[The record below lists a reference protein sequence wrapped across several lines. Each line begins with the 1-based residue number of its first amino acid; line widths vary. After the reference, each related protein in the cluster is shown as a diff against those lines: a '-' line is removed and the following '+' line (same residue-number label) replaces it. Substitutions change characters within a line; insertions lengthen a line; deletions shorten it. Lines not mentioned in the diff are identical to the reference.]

1 MKIVLVPTLFS
12 LLSAIF
18 CTPLV
23 IKFFR
28 RRGFGQEIR
37 DDGPLTH
44 MVKRGTPTMGGVAI
58 IGSTV
63 AGYVAAHVVLE
74 IRDHEGFTASGLLL
88 MLVMVGLG
96 AVGFLDD
103 FIKIRH
109 QRSLGGIAEIGHLDG
124 CRRHSTARPQLWI
137 ERHSPVRDIER
148 RELVRERVAERL
160 RERPAGRRRVCH
172 HRAAR
177 R

>member
-12 LLSAIF
+12 LLTAIF

-63 AGYVAAHVVLE
+63 VGYVAAHVVLE

-109 QRSLGGIAEIGHLDG
+109 QRSLGVRARTKFARSVGHRARV
-124 CRRHSTARPQLWI
+124 RRPGSAVQEQARPDPGL
-137 ERHSPVRDIER
+137 DA
-148 RELVRERVAERL
+148 LVL
-160 RERPAGRRRVCH
+160 HP
-172 HRAAR
+172 
-177 R
+177 